1 MATGAFREIV
11 EGTAEQ
17 RRTFFKMIFG
27 PEATGYVCI
36 AFLEHATRKMQM
48 LWFEYPI
55 QLEDML
61 VSIQENSKRLAHFYF
76 STALY
81 EESGIAEKQH
91 IREKQYAKTSTIIH
105 ADLDECDPRLLL
117 IKPSILVQSSPGRFQ
132 AYWMLDHPVNPADA
146 EDVNRRIAY
155 YHKEQGADMCHD
167 AGHLMRIP
175 YTPNYKHGELE
186 TAPVVA
192 VVEANALRYRISD
205 FTAYPN
211 VVALRFMDDQDI
223 LPDLPQETGQQIIER
238 YKATLPSLFY
248 PIFEV
253 APPAELKSWSEPL
266 WRLMCMC
273 LEAGMRREETFLV
286 ARDAACN
293 KYARDGRPETD
304 LWREVLRLYVKQIEK
319 LQLAPTTN
327 AEIPE
332 FLSLAETR
340 RVQACESFVERYM
353 EWAGKKT
360 DAPRQYHLAGA
371 FVILSALLAGSVY
384 LPTSHSKIHTNLWFM
399 ILSGTTLTR
408 KTTTMRLAFG
418 MIRELDEGA
427 EMATDASPEGILMG
441 LRDRPGQSAIFHKDE
456 FTGLLESIAHKDY
469 MAGFGEQLTKLYD
482 GDDIKRL
489 LRKETIHVKDPR
501 FIIFAGGIKDKTQMI
516 LTEEH
521 VMSGF
526 IPRFIF
532 ITAEGDPANIRPTGP
547 PEQERD
553 LEERELLRNE
563 LQDLHN
569 HYTIPRPVMQGGKMI
584 GSVAAEFAATLT
596 QEAWARYNVF
606 EDQMRQAAFSTG
618 LSHLVPVHE
627 RLSTSTLKAA
637 VLLAASRKRD
647 DGLVV
652 EEIDILHAIYYAQRW
667 REYASEIVN
676 GIGKTFDERLIDR
689 IMTYVCVNDS
699 GASRAELMT
708 IFQLDMKRADLIF
721 GTMMQRNLVFAV
733 DVGGQKRYRA
743 AVVQ

>member
-11 EGTAEQ
+11 EGTNEQ

-27 PEATGYVCI
+27 PEASGYVCI
-36 AFLEHATRKMQM
+36 AYLEHSTKKMQM
-48 LWFEYPI
+48 LWYQYPA

-61 VSIQENSKRLAHFYF
+61 VSVQENSKRLAHFYF

-81 EESGIAEKQH
+81 EDNHGNREKQH
-91 IREKQYAKTSTIIH
+91 TKASTIIH
-105 ADLDECDPRLLL
+105 CDLDSCDPRLLL
-117 IKPSILVQSSPGRFQ
+117 VEPSILVQSSPGRFQ
-132 AYWMLDHPVNPADA
+132 AYWVLDHPITPAEA

-155 YHKEQGADMCHD
+155 YHREQGADMCHD

-186 TAPVVA
+186 TAPVVSI
-192 VVEANALRYRISD
+192 VSANPKLYRISD
-205 FTAYPN
+205 FSSYPN
-211 VVALRFMDDQDI
+211 VVALRFMDNQDI
-223 LPDLPQETGQQIIER
+223 LPDLGPFGDAEQIIER
-238 YKATLPSLFY
+238 YRPTLASIFY
-248 PIFEV
+248 PLYETV
-253 APPAELKSWSEPL
+253 PPEDSWSEVL
-266 WRLMCMC
+266 WHMMSLCM
-273 LEAGMRREETFLV
+273 EAGLRREETFLV
-286 ARDAACN
+286 AREAQCN

-304 LWREVLRLYVKQIEK
+304 LWREVLRLFVKKIEQ

-327 AEIPE
+327 SEIPE
-332 FLSLAETR
+332 FLSIAETL
-340 RVQACESFVERYM
+340 RVQARESFVERYM
-353 EWAGKKT
+353 AWAGKKT
-360 DAPRQYHLAGA
+360 DAPRQYHQAGA
-371 FVILSALLAGSVY
+371 FVILSALLSGTVY
-384 LPTSHSKIHTNLWFM
+384 LPTSHSRIYPNLWFM

-408 KTTTMRLAFG
+408 KTTTMRLAFS
-418 MIRELDEGA
+418 MIRDIDQDA
-427 EMATDASPEGILMG
+427 EMATDGSVEGLLVG
-441 LRDRPGQSAIFHKDE
+441 LRDRPGQPSIFHRDE
-456 FTGLLESIAHKDY
+456 FTGLLDAIAHKDY
-469 MAGFGEQLTKLYD
+469 MAGFAEQLTKLYD

-501 FIIFAGGIKDKTQMI
+501 FIIFAGGIKDKTQML

-547 PEQERD
+547 PEQD
-553 LEERELLRNE
+553 KDVEERELLRNE
-563 LQDLHN
+563 LQDMYN
-569 HYTIPRPVMQGGKMI
+569 HYSMPHPVMQAGKMV
-584 GSVAAEFAATLT
+584 GSVPAEFAATLT
-596 QEAWARYNVF
+596 QAAWARYNIF

-647 DGLVV
+647 EGLVV

-676 GIGKTFDERLIDR
+676 GIGKTYDERLIDR
-689 IMTYVCVNDS
+689 IMDYIRVNES
-699 GASRAELMT
+699 GASRAELMN
-708 IFQLDMKRADLIF
+708 IFRLDMKRADLIF
-721 GTMMQRNLVFAV
+721 GTMIQRNLVFAMEI
-733 DVGGQKRYRA
+733 GGQKRYRA
-743 AVVQ
+743 MVVN